1 MTHPQVPSLL
11 PSNSRLPLRLGPSV
25 WAYDLTYTPST
36 HSPFSASRKHWWL
49 YLCKTHFLLS
59 PVIWLLSPRMQNRP
73 LAQAQ
78 PSFLVGFMIRLWL
91 QSALFSLTPTPSP
104 HSEAAIPGILPSLPL
119 LPSLLGFFPPLSLT
133 HKYTNYMNLHH
144 LAALP
149 CLWLPPALLQFQMC
163 VSSLD
168 K

>member
-25 WAYDLTYTPST
+25 WAYDLMYTPST
-36 HSPFSASRKHWWL
+36 RKHWWL
-49 YLCKTHFLLS
+49 YLCKTHFLQS

-78 PSFLVGFMIRLWL
+78 PSFLVGFMIRLCL
-91 QSALFSLTPTPSP
+91 RSALLLSLTPTPSP

-119 LPSLLGFFPPLSLT
+119 LPSLLGFFPHFP
-133 HKYTNYMNLHH
+133 
-144 LAALP
+144 
-149 CLWLPPALLQFQMC
+149 
-163 VSSLD
+163 
-168 K
+168 